1 MKYLKNFYLIALAL
15 SASPAAAANL
25 VVNGGFENSSNGVGL
40 LVNDT
45 MVSGWSMDH
54 SSVTMGG
61 RPEICNHCT
70 YDWYTGPGSGSVRLP
85 NYDSPDHGFQMWG
98 PAPTIPG
105 TPWSSPNGVDNGL
118 VDISPAGGFFVALDG
133 DANIN
138 GYLMQTIN
146 GLQTGSMY
154 NVKFWWAAGQARL
167 ARGDTTSRLE
177 VSFGNAVQSTITHN
191 VADQGFA
198 GWEQVSMTFR
208 AGSSSEVLRFL
219 SVGTPT
225 ALPPMVFLDG
235 VSVSAV
241 PEPASWAMMIMG
253 FGLIGAAARRR
264 KSIHLVE
271 G

>member
-15 SASPAAAANL
+15 SASPAMAANL
-25 VVNGGFENSSNGVGL
+25 VVNGGFENSSNGVGA
-40 LVNDT
+40 LVRDT
-45 MVSGWSMDH
+45 TVVGWEMDYNLP
-54 SSVTMGG
+54 G
-61 RPEICNHCT
+61 RPVPPLSAL
-70 YDWYTGPGSGSVRLP
+70 YDWLAPPGIGSTRLP
-85 NYDSPDHGFQMWG
+85 YGTNGFQLWG
-98 PAPTIPG
+98 PAPTVPG
-105 TPWSSPNGVDNGL
+105 TPWASPLGVDNGL
-118 VDISPAGGFFVALDG
+118 VDVSPTGGLFLALDG
-133 DANIN
+133 DSNIN

-146 GLQTGSMY
+146 GLQLGSMY
-154 NVKFWWAAGQARL
+154 NVQFWWAAGQARL
-167 ARGDTTSRLE
+167 ARGATTSRLE

-208 AGSSSEVLRFL
+208 AGGSSEVLKFL
-219 SVGTPT
+219 SVGTPNG
-225 ALPPMVFLDG
+225 LPPMVLLDG